1 MPISLSAKRALRKSV
16 ANYQVNRAFKD
27 EYKKLVKQYLAKPG
41 QELLNKVFSSLD
53 KAVKSHVFHKN
64 KSARLKSQLAKKL
77 STKEVSTTPV
87 ARVKKTKVAKKM

>member
-53 KAVKSHVFHKN
+53 KAVKTHVFHKN
-64 KSARLKSQLAKKL
+64 KSSRLKSQLAKKL
-77 STKEVSTTPV
+77 TSKEVGVTPV
-87 ARVKKTKVAKKM
+87 VKAKKVKTSPKM